1 MAKSDIIASLKL
13 NSTDY
18 EQKLAKAKE
27 STRKFS
33 KDGGK
38 GLTDMVGKFKGLAVA
53 VAGSKAV
60 METFNA
66 VIKSSQTIGD
76 AYTIAISQARGSV
89 DEFVYAMA
97 NADFSGF
104 NNGLRGIMAN
114 AREAAASMDALG
126 NAQISYDYLTAGY
139 RSSFKTN
146 ITTAKDKSLS
156 KAERDAAYNA
166 AMGSLSS
173 MEKAVTGYTDKIV
186 KAVVDNAVAKA
197 NNINRDYVTREN
209 IDRIME
215 LDLMPG
221 GDEEKARLKAIY
233 DQYKDIREQ
242 QMAYQRE
249 ADRYADKLANGEQY
263 TLNPLTGEKELNLY
277 KAANLRRRRDEAQA
291 EADRLNA
298 MVATNAEYQQAAL
311 YNAMLV
317 KGTDE
322 WLKEMTSFIIKADNA
337 KASLA
342 EMQASIFE
350 VANQLNQPIKAG
362 TVGANLTGEQYA
374 QHFGINYYNTLGN
387 TLAGKAQQGYIP
399 IQDVPI
405 IDENTESSLS
415 EAPAKLN
422 EITES
427 SYTAADGIGALG
439 NAFGNMSGMLGEGAG
454 AWMNY
459 AGGIVSAVGSALPSL
474 EALAAAQA
482 AAAVT
487 KTALSPW
494 TVISGI
500 AAVTSIIAAMAQL
513 PKFAT
518 GGVVPGNSLSS
529 DNVLIRAN
537 SGEVVLTKQMASN
550 IGTMLQGGL
559 AGTVKFKIEGGD
571 LVGVLNN
578 HNRITSRSYG
588 N

>member
-1 MAKSDIIASLKL
+1 MGKSDIVASLKL

-33 KDGGK
+33 KDGGQ

-76 AYTIAISQARGSV
+76 AYTQSV
-89 DEFVYAMA
+89 EGAKGAVSEFVYAMA

-104 NNGLRGIMAN
+104 NGGLRSIIGN
-114 AREAAASMDALG
+114 AREAAIAMDSLG

-146 ITTAKDKSLS
+146 VTSAKDKEKST
-156 KAERDAAYNA
+156 AERKEYLNAAYA
-166 AMGSLSS
+166 DLAK
-173 MEKAVTGYTDKIV
+173 MEDAVAVYADKTIKAVIE
-186 KAVVDNAVAKA
+186 NAKAKA
-197 NNINRDYVTREN
+197 NNVSEAFVTREN
-209 IDRIME
+209 IDRIMALDITSGGEEEKQRLANLYKQFKE
-215 LDLMPG
+215 LRTEATNLEDIIKRG
-221 GDEEKARLKAIY
+221 EKWGRDVSQYKARLDEINAITISE
-233 DQYKDIREQ
+233 DM
-242 QMAYQRE
+242 QM
-249 ADRYADKLANGEQY
+249 
-263 TLNPLTGEKELNLY
+263 
-277 KAANLRRRRDEAQA
+277 
-291 EADRLNA
+291 
-298 MVATNAEYQQAAL
+298 AAL

-322 WLKEMTSFIIKADNA
+322 WLQEMTSLVIKSDNA

-350 VANQLNQPIKAG
+350 VANQLNQPIKSG
-362 TVGANLTGEQYA
+362 TVGEAFTPRMGTIAGFNGTPSALP
-374 QHFGINYYNTLGN
+374 NTLSPIKPVTMTDDEYAALVAARGEAEEYAAALEVLNN
-387 TLAGKAQQGYIP
+387 TSVSA
-399 IQDVPI
+399 
-405 IDENTESSLS
+405 S
-415 EAPAKLN
+415 EGL
-422 EITES
+422 
-427 SYTAADGIGALG
+427 GALG

-459 AGGIVSAVGSALPSL
+459 AGGIISAVGSALPSL

-482 AAAVT
+482 AAVVT

-494 TVISGI
+494 TVVSGI
-500 AAVTSIIAAMAQL
+500 AAVTSIIAAMAQI

-518 GGVVPGNSLSS
+518 GGVVPGNALSG

-537 SGEVVLTKQMASN
+537 SGEVVLTKQQANN
-550 IGTMLQGGL
+550 IGSAL
-559 AGTVKFKIEGGD
+559 AGFGGNVRFVIEGD
-571 LVGVLNN
+571 KLVGVLNN
-578 HNRITSRSYG
+578 HNSITSRSYG
-588 N
+588 H